1 MMSSLKGSISTLE
14 KTSSDQDFLILKD
27 LNLSVISLEEDA
39 NKLKYSGDTS
49 YLIDLQ
55 KSDTLISKLIDSLKN
70 LNEGDRI
77 LAITLDSLQS
87 VYNEYR
93 VVLLE
98 YARIENTGF
107 DPDLSSIQAL
117 INKSQRKDFDFTITD
132 SIKVEYEIE
141 SEEQKKG
148 LFKRIF
154 GKKKKE
160 EDNAVAEITIKDS
173 IRIDSITYTVSS
185 DSLINKEEVLESLED
200 MMSNLEYQFTQ
211 KSQQNL
217 STESRL
223 ISEISQL
230 KIIISEYLAFIE
242 SREIKKA
249 EIEKAKTREQLT
261 QTQYQVSQFSFILGA
276 FIFLVFL
283 GLLIFLNQ
291 NRRFQKLLMLARER
305 AEEYARTKQ
314 MFMANMSH
322 EIRTPMN
329 AIIGFTEQLSKSE
342 LTEEQKEK
350 VKIIHQSSDHLLH
363 LLNSIL
369 DISKFQSNTITLDT
383 RPVNILELSRDC
395 VKLMEIKSREKGI
408 ELKFIESG
416 IEDEMLMGDPYRI
429 RQVIL
434 NLLSNAIK
442 FTSKGQVSLT
452 ISVEKIKK
460 DLSKLSIKVKD
471 TGIGIPVNKRQLIF
485 KEFEQLNTSQKFS
498 GTGLGLSIVKYIV
511 DLYGGHIKVESVEG
525 KGATFKINLPL
536 KVASEKDLEIN
547 SVKEKEQFIPENLR
561 ILVADDEAYN
571 RKLLA
576 EILYGHQYK
585 IDFAEDGKQALDML
599 CKNVYDIAFLDI
611 KMPKLKGDQVVKAY
625 REITENNY
633 HTQFIAV
640 SATTN
645 DEYLQS
651 KEFDAYVRKPIRE
664 KDILNLLGGD
674 AFAVEENNIHENENG
689 SVISLQSLME
699 IGDEEFV
706 REMIETYVEST
717 DRQLDNIE
725 ELLAGDDYLQIAEQ
739 IHKIKGPS
747 RHLEAISFIRVL
759 EKLEEKSKLN
769 KNIGK
774 EEFAELR
781 EEFDSIKKQVE
792 IKLNVHE

>member
-1 MMSSLKGSISTLE
+1 
-14 KTSSDQDFLILKD
+14 
-27 LNLSVISLEEDA
+27 
-39 NKLKYSGDTS
+39 
-49 YLIDLQ
+49 
-55 KSDTLISKLIDSLKN
+55 
-70 LNEGDRI
+70 
-77 LAITLDSLQS
+77 LDSLQS

-93 VVLLE
+93 AVLLE

-107 DPDLSSIQAL
+107 DPDLSSIQAI
-117 INKSQRKDFDFTITD
+117 INKSQQRDFDFTITD
-132 SIKVEYEIE
+132 SIKVEYELE
-141 SEEQKKG
+141 PEEQKKG

-160 EDNAVAEITIKDS
+160 EEDAIAEIIIKDS
-173 IRIDSITYTVSS
+173 VRIDSITYTVSS
-185 DSLINKEEVLESLED
+185 DSLIKKDEVLESLED

-217 STESRL
+217 LTESRL

-369 DISKFQSNTITLDT
+369 DISKFQSNTIKLDT
-383 RPVNILELSRDC
+383 KPVNILELARDC
-395 VKLMEIKSREKGI
+395 VKLMEIKSRKKGI
-408 ELKFIESG
+408 DLKFIEAG
-416 IEDEMLMGDPYRI
+416 IENEFLMGDPYRI

-460 DLSKLSIKVKD
+460 DLSKLSIKVQD

-536 KVASEKDLEIN
+536 KVASEKDIESDSI
-547 SVKEKEQFIPENLR
+547 KEKEQFIPENLR
-561 ILVADDEAYN
+561 ILVADDEPYN
-571 RKLLA
+571 RKLLG
-576 EILYGHQYK
+576 EILSGHRYA
-585 IDFAEDGKQALDML
+585 IDFADNGKQALDLL
-599 CKNVYDIAFLDI
+599 CKNAYDIAFLDI

-625 REITENNY
+625 REITENKY

-645 DEYLQS
+645 DEYLRS
-651 KEFDAYVRKPIRE
+651 TEFDAYVRKPIKE
-664 KDILNLLGGD
+664 KDILNLLG
-674 AFAVEENNIHENENG
+674 EEKSTADEIANPVNKNG

-699 IGDEEFV
+699 IGNEDFV
-706 REMIETYVEST
+706 RKMIETYVKSPH
-717 DRQLDNIE
+717 RQLNNIE
-725 ELLAGDDYLQIAEQ
+725 ELLSGGDYLQIAEQ

-747 RHLEAISFIRVL
+747 RHLEAVSFIKVL
-759 EKLEEKSKLN
+759 EKLEKKSKEN
-769 KNIGK
+769 KNIKK

-781 EEFDSIKKQVE
+781 EEFDNIKKQVE